1 MKAQRRRIS
10 ILGLAALFTLTGC
23 LGFTRVA
30 PSADNWRSG
39 VKTVGLLSA
48 ISIHEVHPGG
58 IAELHEEWT
67 AAGAK
72 QVMTV
77 LGEGLRKRGLPTK
90 VLSWKGD
97 AELDEMR
104 LLYGEVASAIFDY
117 TMYPY
122 PFPTK
127 SRKFDYQLGPI
138 DKILARAGADVLL
151 IAAGRDHVGANG
163 RSVGFGSAK
172 SEAFLS
178 LGLID
183 RAGRVT
189 WFDVWA
195 ERGMDLRREADARTM
210 VERMLAN
217 MPGQKSQKGASR

>member
-1 MKAQRRRIS
+1 VKAPDRNRFIV
-10 ILGLAALFTLTGC
+10 GLAALLSLTGC

-30 PSADNWRSG
+30 PSAQSWRDG
-39 VKTVGLLSA
+39 VRTVGLLSA

-58 IAELHEEWT
+58 VVELQEEWT

-72 QVMTV
+72 NVMAA
-77 LGEGLRKRGLPTK
+77 LSDGLRQRGLPTK

-97 AELDEMR
+97 PELDEMR

-127 SRKFDYQLGPI
+127 SRKFDYQVGSI
-138 DKILARAGADVLL
+138 EKILQRSGTDVLL
-151 IAAGRDHVGANG
+151 IAAGRDDVGANG
-163 RSVGFGSAK
+163 RSMGIAGGQS
-172 SEAFLS
+172 SAFLS

-183 RAGRVT
+183 RAGKVT

-195 ERGMDLRREADARTM
+195 ERGMDLRREADARRM

-217 MPGQKSQKGASR
+217 MPGQPRVAQR